1 MDVQAVFAVLS
12 VTSILVL
19 LTLGLG
25 VIAGMMGILN
35 MAQGEFVL
43 LGAVTVY
50 ITTRAGLPLLLGVVL
65 APVVLGVFGAVVER
79 LIVRRLYGRTL
90 SAILATWALAL
101 ALAIR
106 GVVLQTLGSTA
117 RSVAYPVD
125 GTVVLL
131 GSSVHIWRL
140 IIIATTA
147 LVVVVLLALLRWS
160 AAGLKARA
168 VLENPEYAS
177 VAGLPTR
184 AIFTGVFALGS
195 ALAGLAGAMIVP
207 LSSLYAELGVTYLV
221 RSFLG
226 LVIGGLGTLGGAILG
241 AGIVGGVESALSFW
255 IQPTLSEAVVFTLAI
270 LVMRFRPQGLRG
282 TR

>member
-1 MDVQAVFAVLS
+1 MDAQAVFAVLS

-25 VIAGMMGILN
+25 VIAGMMGIFN
-35 MAQGEFVL
+35 MAHGEFVL

-50 ITTRAGLPLLLGVVL
+50 VATRAGRPLLVGVAL
-65 APVVLGVFGAVVER
+65 APLVLGGFGAVVER
-79 LIVRRLYGRTL
+79 LVVRRLYGRTL

-101 ALAIR
+101 AIR
-106 GVVLQTLGSTA
+106 GVVLQSLGSTA

-125 GTVVLL
+125 GTLL
-131 GSSVHIWRL
+131 VFGSSIHVWRL
-140 IIIATTA
+140 IIIVTTA
-147 LVVVVLLALLRWS
+147 VVVVVLLAMLRWS
-160 AAGLKARA
+160 SAGLKVRA

-177 VAGLPTR
+177 VAGLPTQ
-184 AIFTGVFALGS
+184 AIFTGVFALGA

-207 LSSLYAELGVTYLV
+207 LSSLYAELGVTFLV

-226 LVIGGLGTLGGAILG
+226 LMIGGLGTLDGAIIG

-255 IQPTLSEAVVFTLAI
+255 IQPTLSGVVVFTLAI
-270 LVMRFRPQGLRG
+270 LIMRFRPEGLRG
-282 TR
+282 RR